1 MRSCV
6 ALLFTACIGCI
17 SPLALHAGQPVSFER
32 DIRPIFKAHCFQ
44 CHGEDEHREGN
55 LDLRLAR
62 FALKGGDSG
71 PVVVPAKREDSY
83 LYDRVQS
90 GEMPPGEGQRLSAA
104 QVELIGRWIDAGAPT
119 RHPEPEDIAGFHIT
133 AEERDH
139 WAWQPIMRPAVP
151 LVKHADLVRTPI
163 DAFLLAKLEAAEF
176 SFSPDAGPWT
186 LLRRACLD
194 LLGLPPTHEQ
204 VARFVA
210 VAEAASF
217 GSQSAPDASSVRG
230 TGRNIDAWERLID
243 ELLASPHYGE
253 RWGRHWLDVAG
264 YADSEGYTIDDHERA
279 WAWKFRDYVVRA
291 FNADKPFDAFIR
303 EQLAG
308 DEQLASPLDN
318 LTPEDAEKLVATG
331 FLRMAPDGTLGRVDD
346 ADLARNEV
354 VAETIKIV
362 SSALLGVTLGCA
374 QCHDHRYDPLPQT
387 DYYRFRAIFEPAL
400 DWKNWRNPKQRLVSL
415 YTDADRAAAA
425 GIEAEAKTIDA
436 ERETRQKEFID
447 ATFEKEVDKLP
458 EDLRAA
464 ARHAFETAEK
474 ERTPEQKTLF
484 KQHPSLNVNAGSLY
498 LYDQK
503 AADELKA
510 LADKAGAV
518 RAGKPSEE
526 FVHAL
531 TEIPGQ
537 APPTHLFY
545 RGNFDQPKQELSPGD
560 LTVVSLTTG
569 AAEIPVDDAALPT
582 TGRRTALARHLTS
595 GNHPLVARVIVNR
608 VWLHHFGRGLVAT
621 PADFGVLGARPTHP
635 ELLDWL
641 ASQFVTSGWSVKHL
655 HRLIMRSTAYR
666 QALRVDPAQDAA
678 DPDNLLYGGSRLK
691 RLDAEVLRD
700 SVLAVSGALNDK
712 AYGPPVPVMADTVG
726 RWVIGKEN
734 LNAGRPGEVIPMHG
748 EDHRRSVY
756 VQVRRT
762 RPLAVLDTFDWPR
775 MEPNCDL
782 RRPST
787 SPPQSLL
794 LMNNDF
800 VLDHSRR
807 FAERVRSE
815 AGTDRRAQVS
825 LAWTLAY
832 AREPEESEVQS
843 ALTFLDDQAAIF
855 AARPA
860 GKVKQKDPQP
870 APEDAALASLC
881 QMLLG
886 SNEFLYV
893 D

>member
-1 MRSCV
+1 
-6 ALLFTACIGCI
+6 
-17 SPLALHAGQPVSFER
+17 
-32 DIRPIFKAHCFQ
+32 
-44 CHGEDEHREGN
+44 
-55 LDLRLAR
+55 
-62 FALKGGDSG
+62 
-71 PVVVPAKREDSY
+71 VPAKREDSY

-104 QVELIGRWIDAGAPT
+104 QVELIGRWIDAGAT
-119 RHPEPEDIAGFHIT
+119 TLRPEPEDVADFHIT
-133 AEERDH
+133 TEEREH
-139 WAWQPIMRPAVP
+139 WAWQPIARPAVP
-151 LVKHADLVRTPI
+151 PVTHADLVRTPI
-163 DAFLLAKLEAAEF
+163 DAFLLAKLETAGF
-176 SFSPDAGPWT
+176 SFSPDAVPRT
-186 LLRRACLD
+186 LLRRAYLD

-415 YTDADRAAAA
+415 YTDADRANAAEV
-425 GIEAEAKTIDA
+425 EAEAKTIDA
-436 ERETRQKEFID
+436 EREAKQKEFIA
-447 ATFEKEVDKLP
+447 ATFATEVDKLP
-458 EDLRAA
+458 EELRAA
-464 ARHAFETAEK
+464 ARQAFETAEK
-474 ERTPEQKTLF
+474 ERTPEQKALF

-510 LADKAGAV
+510 LADKAGEV
-518 RAGKPSEE
+518 RGRKPPEE

-531 TEIPGQ
+531 TEVPGQ
-537 APPTHLFY
+537 VSPTHLFY
-545 RGNFDQPKQELSPGD
+545 RGNYDQPKQELSPGD

-569 AAEIPVDDAALPT
+569 TAEIPVDDAALPT

-595 GNHPLVARVIVNR
+595 GHHPLVARVIVNR

-700 SVLAVSGALNDK
+700 CVLAVSGALNDK